1 MGRNS
6 FCSHFSDKTDL
17 PVNNLRYFHPYK
29 EIQLKCRTS
38 LLYLQIYLTYTQ
50 HPNMKGL
57 VIKYKQQ
64 NFQIASTE
72 GIVSC
77 LSVIASKERLMLENG
92 GNGQAAGCMNLRLQ
106 SGMTIEMEITDIEK
120 TSPPHSS
127 VYPPL
132 FEPEEKHPEL
142 LLQHYHRIEALLRG
156 EKVTTPKMKGL
167 AIQYNEEKNIIA
179 LSPNIVTL
187 ALNICYPG
195 GDIACLSGI
204 GIQEEHITWLCQPIK
219 QGDRIRVTT
228 TEGVCSSAPI
238 KTGPPGSREKL
249 EKIHSQLEQ
258 ELNRQGI
265 LPYPWLKH

>member
-1 MGRNS
+1 
-6 FCSHFSDKTDL
+6 
-17 PVNNLRYFHPYK
+17 
-29 EIQLKCRTS
+29 
-38 LLYLQIYLTYTQ
+38 
-50 HPNMKGL
+50 MKGL

-142 LLQHYHRIEALLRG
+142 LLQHIES
-156 EKVTTPKMKGL
+156 K
-167 AIQYNEEKNIIA
+167 
-179 LSPNIVTL
+179 
-187 ALNICYPG
+187 
-195 GDIACLSGI
+195 
-204 GIQEEHITWLCQPIK
+204 
-219 QGDRIRVTT
+219 
-228 TEGVCSSAPI
+228 
-238 KTGPPGSREKL
+238 
-249 EKIHSQLEQ
+249 
-258 ELNRQGI
+258 
-265 LPYPWLKH
+265 PYYEAKR

>member
-1 MGRNS
+1 
-6 FCSHFSDKTDL
+6 
-17 PVNNLRYFHPYK
+17 
-29 EIQLKCRTS
+29 
-38 LLYLQIYLTYTQ
+38 
-50 HPNMKGL
+50 MKGL
-57 VIKYKQQ
+57 VIKYRHQDY
-64 NFQIASTE
+64 QIASTG

-92 GNGQAAGCMNLRLQ
+92 GNGQAAGCMNLRL
-106 SGMTIEMEITDIEK
+106 IEMEITDIEK

-167 AIQYNEEKNIIA
+167 AIQYNEEKTIIA

-187 ALNICYPG
+187 ALNISYPG
-195 GDIACLSGI
+195 EDIACLSGI
-204 GIQEEHITWLCQPIK
+204 GIQEEHITWLCQTIK

-265 LPYPWLKH
+265 LPYLWLKH